1 MCTLKDLA
9 LWDFISLLMN
19 AFLNSR
25 YLPSDMLMSGQ
36 ICLFNQIMTAF
47 MSAPWQ
53 LNENNSERALSSLV
67 NINLFLFIL
76 TLSPSS
82 PPKKPCL
89 LHIPI
94 HSSLSMRE
102 SPLSTPQRRRP
113 VVLVQSEGWMKPK
126 PRLTS
131 HACCIG
137 FQFAIEQSRDNKTC
151 TGLWVGTKKRWKKMN
166 GIAFSRIHYTPQ
178 WKCTVCQILVSSSDV
193 VGMIFTFLYSQETV
207 STQQFAQFSGVPLC

>member
-1 MCTLKDLA
+1 MSTLKDLA
-9 LWDFISLLMN
+9 LWDLISLLMN

-53 LNENNSERALSSLV
+53 LNENNSERPLSSLV

-113 VVLVQSEGWMKPK
+113 VALVQSEGWMKPK

-137 FQFAIEQSRDNKTC
+137 FKFAIEQSRDNKTC
-151 TGLWVGTKKRWKKMN
+151 TGLWVGTKKRWKKDEWNPIFQDTLHSTMKVYRMPDPRVLQRCRGN
-166 GIAFSRIHYTPQ
+166 DFHFS
-178 WKCTVCQILVSSSDV
+178 
-193 VGMIFTFLYSQETV
+193 IFARNS
-207 STQQFAQFSGVPLC
+207 